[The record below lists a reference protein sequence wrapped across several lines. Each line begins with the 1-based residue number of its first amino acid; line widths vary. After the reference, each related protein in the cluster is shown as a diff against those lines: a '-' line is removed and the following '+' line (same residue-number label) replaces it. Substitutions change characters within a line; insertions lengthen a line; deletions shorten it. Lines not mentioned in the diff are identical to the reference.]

1 MASKRFSE
9 LQRRI
14 LAWLA
19 AEEQRTCGTT
29 TASYI
34 DLARALGHHE
44 GNLSYSV
51 ANLEAKGFIRVVRT
65 SGGKAKSIN
74 FTSEGRNR
82 VKQFP
87 EVLIKEHKV
96 LIKGNLH
103 GGIPEPCLNA
113 LPYRCYPWQLPSRDR
128 RLKGCLGEL

>member
-1 MASKRFSE
+1 MPASVRVEGIATASKRFSE

-44 GNLSYSV
+44 GNLSNSV

-87 EVLIKEHKV
+87 EVLIKEHNFGSSGSFV
-96 LIKGNLH
+96 DH
-103 GGIPEPCLNA
+103 SPPH
-113 LPYRCYPWQLPSRDR
+113 S
-128 RLKGCLGEL
+128 